1 MRNYIDEVEAAYMTS
16 KRQGHMMRDPSRER
30 SPYEE
35 RWNRYSDYA
44 SQPRGEMY
52 ERSTEPKRQTMD
64 VHQPAGNTNIEEK
77 NHCGKGP
84 KNYKRS
90 DERIRELVCEK
101 LCDHPELD
109 ASEIEVEVKNT
120 EVVLKGEVNQKF
132 EKYLAEDLAA
142 SVTGVNDVQNLIRVN
157 KRQMA

>member
-16 KRQGHMMRDPSRER
+16 RRQGDMMRDPSRER
-30 SPYEE
+30 SPHED
-35 RWNRYSDYA
+35 RRNRYSDYA
-44 SQPRGEMY
+44 SQPLGEMY
-52 ERSTEPKRQTMD
+52 GRSTEPKRQTMD
-64 VHQPAGNTNIEEK
+64 FHQPAGNPNVEEK

-90 DERIRELVCEK
+90 DERIRELVCDK
-101 LCDHPELD
+101 LCDDPELD
-109 ASEIEVEVKNT
+109 ASDIEVEVKGA
-120 EVVLKGEVNQKF
+120 EVVLKGEVHEKF

-142 SVTGVNDVQNLIRVN
+142 SVTGVGDVQNLIRVN